1 MIEIL
6 PEQSGGEPAT
16 NRTLHSPRSLHLPVA
31 NGAVKNGQG
40 CNGQSET
47 VTFGQVQSES
57 PVQLAISVV
66 QGKWKMGILSHLQY
80 GPIRLSQLRR
90 LFPDASKKMLAQHLR
105 ELEADGIIV
114 RSDLSGRRRHVEYC
128 LNAAKRAAVFRLI
141 DSLAEWGS
149 HFAPTLPAQ
158 APVRDRTVG

>member
-6 PEQSGGEPAT
+6 SKQDNDESVV
-16 NRTLHSPRSLHLPVA
+16 NRSLHSLKSLHLPVA

-40 CNGQSET
+40 CNGHSET
-47 VTFGQVQSES
+47 ITFGQAQRES

-80 GPIRLSQLRR
+80 APIRLSQLRR

-105 ELEADGIIV
+105 ELEDDGIIV
-114 RSDLSGRRRHVEYC
+114 RSDLSDRRRHVEYS
-128 LNAAKRAAVFRLI
+128 LNSAKRAAVFRLI
-141 DSLAEWGS
+141 ESLTEWGS
-149 HFAPTLPAQ
+149 HFAQPTSPNAN
-158 APVRDRTVG
+158 A